1 MAKVQG
7 GKQARKNLTSSE
19 LNKNSQKKRLLGLLH
34 ENGMVSAP
42 DLSKLLNISLPTCMI
57 MLNDLIQENF
67 IRISGLGESKGGRR
81 PNLYT
86 LCQDS
91 FYVIACDIGRYSAN
105 VAIFD
110 GNNKMVTPIESIKTD
125 IDDPALVEKLF
136 QTSNVLVS
144 VSNIPATKV
153 LGVGIGM
160 PGLIDSR
167 AGINYTI
174 KDVRFQA
181 VGKSLKKQ
189 FGKVIYIDND
199 ARMHAIG
206 EYVFGAAKDHKDAI
220 CIHWSW
226 GLGLGIFVNG
236 QLYSGNNG
244 FAGEFSHIPMVESG
258 DLCICGKRGC
268 LETIASSNTV
278 MNRVRQGFSSN
289 VVSSLINS
297 FRLEPDSV
305 TPADV
310 IDFARKGDKFCI
322 SILNDIGEAMG
333 NGLSYIIQLL
343 NPEVIVLS
351 GPLSEARQFVLSP
364 IQQSL
369 NRMCLEKVLLN
380 TNVIISDRGD
390 QSALLGISEMV
401 LQKVFMEMKFS

>member
-1 MAKVQG
+1 MVQG
-7 GKQARKNLTSSE
+7 SGQTPKNLSSAE
-19 LNKNSQKKRLLGLLH
+19 LNKNSQKRRILGLLH
-34 ENGMVSAP
+34 ERGLASAP

-57 MLNDLIQENF
+57 LLNDLILDNY

-91 FYVIACDIGRYSAN
+91 FYVIACDIGRYSAS

-110 GNNKMVTPIESIKTD
+110 GNNQMVTQIESIKTD
-125 IDDPALVEKLF
+125 IDDPDLVEKLF
-136 QTSNVLVS
+136 QASNLLINGNDIPVL
-144 VSNIPATKV
+144 KV

-160 PGLIDSR
+160 PGLIDSK
-167 AGINYTI
+167 AGINFTI
-174 KDVRFQA
+174 KDIRHQTI
-181 VGKSLKKQ
+181 GKSLKKK
-189 FGKVIYIDND
+189 FGKVIYVDND

-206 EYVFGAAKDHKDAI
+206 EYVFGAAKDHTDAI

-244 FAGEFSHIPMVESG
+244 FAGEFSHIPMVENG
-258 DLCICGKRGC
+258 ELCICGKRGC

-278 MNRVRQGFSSN
+278 MNRVRNGFRQNEIST
-289 VVSSLINS
+289 LINE
-297 FRLEPDSV
+297 FQNRQDSV
-305 TPADV
+305 TPEDV
-310 IDFARKGDKFCI
+310 IDFARKGDEFCI
-322 SILNDIGEAMG
+322 AILKEIGEAMG

-343 NPEVIVLS
+343 NPEIIVLS
-351 GPLSEARQFVLSP
+351 GPLSEARQFVLFP

-369 NRMCLEKVLLN
+369 NRMCLQKILLN
-380 TNVIISDRGD
+380 SNVIISDRGN

-401 LQKVFMEMKFS
+401 LQRVFSEMKFS